1 MTQSAM
7 LHLGHSEF
15 LDERVVDRSVTLLES
30 TSPNSLLT
38 GSLDAARRQAHVH
51 GEELLGGTL
60 EALAATRAAIREIPG
75 LDVLDERMCGRPGV
89 FAYDP
94 LRLAV
99 DVRGTGRTGYEL
111 APLMLRLEDINL
123 ELFAENVVVAVLG
136 LGENASET
144 GAKLVEAL
152 RHVVNELPPAE
163 DHEETMFAPPP
174 PWGPLAMAPR
184 DAYLALQ
191 EVVPF
196 REAEG
201 RIAAESLAAYPPGI
215 PNVLP
220 GERLTGPSLD
230 YIQSTLAQG
239 GSLRGASDR
248 KLETIRVV
256 VEKA

>member
-1 MTQSAM
+1 
-7 LHLGHSEF
+7 
-15 LDERVVDRSVTLLES
+15 VTLLES

-38 GSLDAARRQAHVH
+38 ASLDAARRQAAMH
-51 GEELLGGTL
+51 GQELLGETI

-94 LRLAV
+94 LRLAI
-99 DVRGTGRTGYEL
+99 DVRGTGRTGYEI
-111 APLMLRLEDINL
+111 APLMLRLDDINL
-123 ELFAENVVVAVLG
+123 ELFAENVMVAVFG
-136 LGENASET
+136 VGEDASES
-144 GAKLVEAL
+144 GAKLVAAL
-152 RHVVNELPPAE
+152 RHVVAELPDAAHRE
-163 DHEETMFAPPP
+163 DSLFAPPP

-184 DAYLALQ
+184 DAFLAMQ

-196 REAEG
+196 REAVG
-201 RIAAESLAAYPPGI
+201 RIATESLAAYPPGI

-220 GERLTGPSLD
+220 GERLTEPTLD
-230 YIQSTLAQG
+230 YIQRTLEQG